1 MTTAELTQLTAGM
14 PIPFGGNR
22 VAVVTDKLAA
32 AFTAGDRLIVLQ
44 DTGDLL
50 HVPAETA
57 GIAEDAVGR
66 AEAAFRKMSAVSD
79 AQVSRFFDGFAAALV
94 DEAVWAAIAAANAED
109 VAAAKARGRSTTRL
123 AVTANMRRDMIA
135 GLREWRDADGA
146 RGRTLDRIEHAG
158 WTLEQVAAPLGV
170 VGFVFEGRPNVFADA
185 TGVLRTGNT
194 VVFRIGS
201 DALRTARAIMSQA
214 LEPALAAAGL
224 PEGAASLV
232 DSAEHAAGWALFADN
247 RLALAVARG
256 SGPAV
261 SQLGGI
267 ARQAGTPISLHGTG
281 GAWLV
286 ADKSADAERFGAC
299 VYHSLDRKV
308 CNSLNVC
315 LIVRER
321 AGELVPVF
329 LDALKR
335 AGERRAGCKLHV
347 AYGDERWLPEDWR
360 NAQVP
365 IHRAEGVFEEPL
377 IETIPVDELGRDWEW
392 EDTPEVSLKIV
403 DSLDEAVELF
413 NALSPRFEACLI
425 AEDELAQR
433 RFFEAVDAP
442 FVGDGFTRWVDGQYA
457 LNQPELGLSNWQNGR
472 LLARGGVLSGA
483 SIYTVRARVRQS
495 DPELD
500 RQSPSKTPSNS
511 PKESHVVRGTGQT
524 RP

>member
-1 MTTAELTQLTAGM
+1 MITAVLERLTAGM

-22 VAVVTDKLAA
+22 VAVVSEALAA
-32 AFTAGDRLIVLQ
+32 SFKAGDRLIVLQ

-50 HVPAETA
+50 HVPAGTA
-57 GIAEDAVGR
+57 QVSEEAVGR
-66 AEAAFRKMSAVSD
+66 AEAAFRKMGAVSD
-79 AQVSRFFDGFAAALV
+79 EAVSRFFDAFADNLA
-94 DEAVWAAIAAANAED
+94 DETIWAAIADANAAD

-123 AVTANMRRDMIA
+123 ALSAGMRRDMIA
-135 GLREWRDADGA
+135 GLREWRDAEGA
-146 RGRTLDRIEHAG
+146 RGRTIERIEHPG

-201 DALRTARAIMSQA
+201 DALGTARTIMSAA
-214 LEPALAAAGL
+214 LEPALMAAGL
-224 PEGAASLV
+224 PDGAASLV
-232 DSAEHAAGWALFADN
+232 DSAEHAAGWAMFADN

-261 SQLGGI
+261 SQLGAI
-267 ARQAGTPISLHGTG
+267 ARQAGVPVSLHGTG

-286 ADKSADAERFGAC
+286 ADRTADAERFGSC

-308 CNSLNVC
+308 CNTLNVC
-315 LIVRER
+315 CIVRER
-321 AGELVPVF
+321 AGELVPLF
-329 LDALKR
+329 LDSLKR
-335 AGERRAGCKLHV
+335 AGERRSGCKLHV

-360 NAQVP
+360 KAQVP
-365 IHRAEGVFEEPL
+365 VHRADGVFEEPL
-377 IETIPVDELGRDWEW
+377 TETIPIAELGREWEW
-392 EDTPEVSLKIV
+392 EETPEVSLKIV
-403 DSLDEAVELF
+403 DSVDEAVELF
-413 NALSPRFEACLI
+413 NTLSPRFEACLV

-433 RFFEAVDAP
+433 RFFESIDAP

-472 LLARGGVLSGA
+472 LLARGGVLSGG
-483 SIYTVRARVRQS
+483 SIFTVRTRVRQT
-495 DPELD
+495 DAELD
-500 RQSPSKTPSNS
+500 RQAPAKTPSDK